1 MNIYDV
7 MKIPAYERAALIAGK
22 SGGWREVQ
30 HVNMMDAPDI
40 ADFLHKNELLVTTA
54 YHLKDRPQLLKDLI
68 RLMAK
73 RGCAGLGIKT
83 KRYLNVIPKD
93 VAELADRY
101 EFPIIELPEDIRLG
115 DIVNATL
122 SHILDMRSNEL
133 QQAIYAHKKFT
144 NHIMSGKGLQSLL
157 KKLSDILRHPV
168 LLLDQHTKLLS
179 SSHRISIDTSLLKNI
194 CYSLSGPY
202 FTCFSMLSDRKAYSV
217 LPILNVEKTAV
228 IW

>member
-93 VAELADRY
+93 AAELADRY

-133 QQAIYAHKKFT
+133 QQAIYAHKNSQT
-144 NHIMSGKGLQSLL
+144 
-157 KKLSDILRHPV
+157 
-168 LLLDQHTKLLS
+168 
-179 SSHRISIDTSLLKNI
+179 TS
-194 CYSLSGPY
+194 
-202 FTCFSMLSDRKAYSV
+202 
-217 LPILNVEKTAV
+217 
-228 IW
+228 